1 MRFQKTTQPSQ
12 EFQLAPMVDILFIL
26 LLFFI
31 VTTSYQAIEK
41 ELSIAL
47 PDADNAVEVDQA
59 GRDVIVNITDRGTYV
74 INRKEYT
81 LVELRDVLFRTKKML
96 GTTTIL
102 LRADKR
108 TLYQDIVSVMDLC
121 SELKITRL
129 SFITQ
134 AAEK

>member
-1 MRFQKTTQPSQ
+1 MRFQKVTRPSQ

-26 LLFFI
+26 LIFFL
-31 VTTSYQAIEK
+31 VTSSYQQIEK

-47 PDADNAVEVDQA
+47 PQADSAVDVDQA
-59 GRDVIVNITDRGTYV
+59 GRDVIVNITDKGTYI

-81 LVELRDVLFRTKKML
+81 LEELRDLLIRTKKML

-102 LRADKR
+102 LRADKES
-108 TLYQDIVSVMDLC
+108 LYQDIIDVMNLC

-134 AAEK
+134 AEN